1 MSKDVIS
8 VDSQDKLY
16 LFQTHAGTINDLMKK
31 ILTSYGKECLKI
43 DSETNIKMTLN
54 FHFQMLFMSARL
66 LAAQREEQ
74 FLQ

>member
-1 MSKDVIS
+1 M
-8 VDSQDKLY
+8 
-16 LFQTHAGTINDLMKK
+16 
-31 ILTSYGKECLKI
+31 GKNAKKI

-74 FLQ
+74 FFQ